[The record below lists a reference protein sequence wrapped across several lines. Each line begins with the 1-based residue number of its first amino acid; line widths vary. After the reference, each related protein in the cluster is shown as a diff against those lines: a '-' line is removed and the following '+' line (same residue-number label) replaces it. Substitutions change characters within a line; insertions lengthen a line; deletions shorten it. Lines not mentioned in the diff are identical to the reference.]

1 MTMPVSPVPVL
12 AVVLDTPAGPLSLLT
27 SADTLVAGGFAG
39 GPRQMYDRLHHS
51 VATGPLTAARPGEL
65 SWLVKPVHAYF
76 DGDLTALDA
85 LPVHQYGNATRQR
98 LWARMRAIP
107 PGTTLTYAG
116 LAVAAGLSPGA
127 ARVAGAAC
135 AANLIVPMVPC
146 HRVLGSDGRLHGY
159 YYGLPVK
166 RWLLAHEGVAVPA

>member
-1 MTMPVSPVPVL
+1 MAISGVPVL
-12 AVVLDTPAGPLSLLT
+12 AVVLDTPAGLLSLLT
-27 SADTLVAGGFAG
+27 SGDTLVAGGFTG
-39 GPRQMYDRLHHS
+39 DPRQMYDRLHAC
-51 VATGPLTAARPGEL
+51 VVTGPLTAARPGEL
-65 SWLVKPVHAYF
+65 SWLVKPVNAYF

-85 LPVHQYGNATRQR
+85 LPVHQHGNATRQR
-98 LWARMRAIP
+98 LWRRMRAIP

-116 LAVAAGLSPGA
+116 LAAAAGLAPGA

-135 AANLIVPMVPC
+135 AANLIAPMVPC

-166 RWLLAHEGVAVPA
+166 RWLLAHEGAPLPA